1 MRSGRKPTL
10 GDELVD
16 AYIFPECTRRVVV
29 LAERP
34 RIPEISVTPP
44 SGDVRRA
51 VSDRGRDQIR
61 LADQTEK
68 VRYKDKSREC
78 LFAAGLN
85 SDDKKTK
92 PSDAK
97 PAQSQRAPEEDK
109 PLEKE
114 EAAEPEKAPK
124 GKAPQASSGPVRTR
138 TLKTLVAFGRQ
149 SVSSRRSN
157 SRWWRK
163 SLMG

>member
-51 VSDRGRDQIR
+51 VSDRSRDQIR

-68 VRYKDKSREC
+68 VRYKDRSREC

-97 PAQSQRAPEEDK
+97 PATNKRAPEETK
-109 PLEKE
+109 APEKE

-124 GKAPQASSGPVRTR
+124 GKAPQASSGPVRTG
-138 TLKTLVAFGRQ
+138 TFKTLVTF
-149 SVSSRRSN
+149 VSSRRSN